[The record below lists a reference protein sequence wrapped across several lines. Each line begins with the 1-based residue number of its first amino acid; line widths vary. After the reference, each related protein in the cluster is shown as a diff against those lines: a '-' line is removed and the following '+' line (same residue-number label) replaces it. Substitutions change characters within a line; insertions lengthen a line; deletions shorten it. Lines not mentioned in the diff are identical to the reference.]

1 MSVFLFIDLNVTFM
15 HLTQFKFTLY
25 TATHLPGEGGFFL
38 KGGEGIGSGN
48 IDVSRVFRQRE
59 ETPRSLEWYFRLLP
73 NLLQFFCSFR
83 VFSNNQIQSIHDD
96 ALKGVTLA
104 EM

>member
-1 MSVFLFIDLNVTFM
+1 MEKESERQ
-15 HLTQFKFTLY
+15 HCR
-25 TATHLPGEGGFFL
+25 
-38 KGGEGIGSGN
+38 
-48 IDVSRVFRQRE
+48 DVSRVFRRRE

-96 ALKGVTLA
+96 ALKGVALD